1 MFRRAQCSSII
12 LIAGIASSAMAA
24 PPAGAA
30 ANESFDQLVERVQ
43 SELGIGPADRAN
55 ARSALEMFVEG
66 RETFRFDTFG
76 DEVFWGDTLRL
87 HEAIMGE
94 RLGGVGPGLSPNA
107 ALNLGLKVDRAAL
120 PEDVVQALG
129 AKQLDLDDPAT
140 TLVLLKLD
148 AVVGVKGFFA
158 DAGNLSS
165 VGIHCA
171 LCHSTVD
178 DSVAPGIGQ
187 RLDGWANRDLDVGAI
202 IALAPDLGSFVRL
215 LGVDE
220 NTVRTV
226 LRSWGPGKFD
236 AELIL
241 DGKAFRPDGKPAAT
255 LLPPAFGLA
264 GVNLHTW
271 TGWGSVTHWNAFVA
285 NLEMGGQGTFFDP
298 RLNDAEQFPIAAREG
313 FGDLRSD
320 PDLITSKLAALHFY
334 QLAIP
339 APQPPEGSFDPD
351 AAARGAE
358 LFNGEAGCARCHVP
372 PLYSEPGWNLHP
384 PEEIGIDGFQAE
396 RSPERAYRT
405 APLKGL
411 WTHAKGGFYHDG
423 RFRDLRQVIDHYDRT
438 FGLGLSGRQQRDLV
452 EFLKSL

>member
-1 MFRRAQCSSII
+1 MFRRAQCSSIM
-12 LIAGIASSAMAA
+12 LIAAVASLVVAA
-24 PPAGAA
+24 PPGWATAE
-30 ANESFDQLVERVQ
+30 ESFDQLVERVAG
-43 SELGIGPADRAN
+43 ELGIGPADQAN

-66 RETFRFDTFG
+66 RETFRFETFG

-87 HEAIMGE
+87 HDAIKGE

-107 ALNLGLKVDRAAL
+107 ALELGLKVDLGAL
-120 PEDVVQALG
+120 PDDLVHALEVR
-129 AKQLDLDDPAT
+129 QVDLDDPAT
-140 TLVLLKLD
+140 TLALLELN

-165 VGIHCA
+165 VGLQCA
-171 LCHSTVD
+171 FCHSTVD
-178 DSVAPGIGQ
+178 DSFAQGIGR

-202 IALAPDLGSFVRL
+202 IALAPDLGSFVSL
-215 LGVDE
+215 LGVGE
-220 NTVRTV
+220 ATVRTV

-285 NLEMGGQGTFFDP
+285 NLEMGGQGTFHDP

-320 PDLITSKLAALHFY
+320 PDLMTSKLAALHFY

-339 APQPPEGSFDPD
+339 APPPPEGSFNPD
-351 AAARGAE
+351 SAARGEE
-358 LFNGEAGCARCHVP
+358 LFNSEARCARCHVP
-372 PLYSEPGWNLHP
+372 PL
-384 PEEIGIDGFQAE
+384 
-396 RSPERAYRT
+396 
-405 APLKGL
+405 
-411 WTHAKGGFYHDG
+411 
-423 RFRDLRQVIDHYDRT
+423 
-438 FGLGLSGRQQRDLV
+438 
-452 EFLKSL
+452 